1 MIILELQK
9 IALIGTY
16 LSFLWFIPVLYIFK
30 RPLEWKIRKIRLFS
44 FVPTIGA
51 FVFVVGITVKLFIDK
66 NFISFDLNHFNV
78 LIILFLLLQTFVT
91 LIMEVSLN
99 SFKSKSEN
107 IDLKSVKKLEYYYC
121 LGFTILFAFD
131 MLVRFEIYRL
141 TF

>member
-9 IALIGTY
+9 IALIGAY

-30 RPLEWKIRKIRLFS
+30 KPLEWKIRKIRMFN
-44 FVPTIGA
+44 FIPTIGA
-51 FVFVVGITVKLFIDK
+51 FVFVAGITVKLFIDK
-66 NFISFDLNHFNV
+66 DFISLDLNHFNV
-78 LIILFLLLQTFVT
+78 LLILFLFIQAFVT

-99 SFKSKSEN
+99 SFKRKTEN
-107 IDLKSVKKLEYYYC
+107 IEMNSVKKLEYYYC

-131 MLVRFEIYRL
+131 MLIRFEIYRL